1 MKRRHFYLALSCALC
16 ALTLAPAATAFA
28 GGKGKSDRIK
38 FSPTGGGGGGGNA
51 TPMQL
56 HTGPS
61 YGPSTRN
68 LSTSSLGS
76 GASSSTFSK
85 SLSTKSNKSF
95 SQLNSN
101 SMSLQKFNSF
111 GAANKLS
118 DSGNGL
124 SSDPPASPS
133 YHRGPKPKLT
143 FGTTKLFSDAVKAN
157 GTPPLDPGIGNGT
170 GGGTVKWPGKFTTT
184 DSSKIADS
192 LKKHHFVPIDG
203 IRIGEPNGPGNGGGW
218 DDKCPP
224 KDKCHDKCHDRC
236 DFPWWPI
243 VVGGCYHGGWNNS
256 DCYHGGCYDSY
267 HGGRFYNSVV
277 TYPVTNVTV
286 IEPPATPA
294 EPALAA
300 GIDLELLDVRLVDA
314 GDAARNLG
322 PRYRLTFGNRGTDA
336 AGNFQVMLMA
346 TADGTP
352 QQGAPMATAELDGL
366 ASRQVLSADVRLP
379 LSAGLATL
387 EKFIVVVDSAAQVA
401 EADENNNVALLDRAK
416 IATIDA
422 TAVAVQ

>member
-38 FSPTGGGGGGGNA
+38 FAPIGSGGGGGNS
-51 TPMQL
+51 TPMKL
-56 HTGPS
+56 HTSPS
-61 YGPSTRN
+61 HDF
-68 LSTSSLGS
+68 STSTLGS
-76 GASSSTFSK
+76 SASNNLFNK
-85 SLSTKSNKSF
+85 SLSTRSNKSF

-101 SMSLQKFNSF
+101 GMSLQKFNSF
-111 GAANKLS
+111 GGTNKFSLAGKS
-118 DSGNGL
+118 FVGEQPYAPGRHA
-124 SSDPPASPS
+124 PQ
-133 YHRGPKPKLT
+133 PKLT
-143 FGTTKLFSDAVKAN
+143 LGGTKLFSDAIKTN

-170 GGGTVKWPGKFTTT
+170 GGGSRLKWKGKLI
-184 DSSKIADS
+184 DGDAMELADS
-192 LKKHHFVPIDG
+192 VDYHKFFPVDG
-203 IRIGEPNGPGNGGGW
+203 NGGPDNGNGNGPGNG
-218 DDKCPP
+218 DHCDHDKHDCHDN
-224 KDKCHDKCHDRC
+224 DKCHNHC

-243 VVGGCYHGGWNNS
+243 VVGGCYHGG
-256 DCYHGGCYDSY
+256 CYDGCYDNYYGGCYN
-267 HGGRFYNSVV
+267 GGYYNNVV

-286 IEPPATPA
+286 VEPPTQPI
-294 EPALAA
+294 LAA
-300 GIDLELLDVRLVDA
+300 GVDLELLDVRLVDE

-352 QQGAPMATAELDGL
+352 TQGAPMATAEINGL

-379 LSAGLATL
+379 LSADLATL
-387 EKFIVVVDSAAQVA
+387 EKFIVVVDSATQVV
-401 EADENNNVALLDRAK
+401 EADENNNVALLERAK

-422 TAVAVQ
+422 TAVAAQ